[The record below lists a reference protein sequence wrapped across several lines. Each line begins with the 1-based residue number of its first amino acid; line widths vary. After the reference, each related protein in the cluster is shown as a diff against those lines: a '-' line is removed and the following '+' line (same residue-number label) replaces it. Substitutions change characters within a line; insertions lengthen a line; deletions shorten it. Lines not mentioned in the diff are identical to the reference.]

1 MQATQRPGPGGAL
14 NDTPH
19 YDIVVIGTGPAGR
32 RAAIQAAKGG
42 KRVAAVDRQRYV
54 GGQAVHR
61 GTIPSKTL
69 REAVIH
75 VTGIGQRSFYGESY
89 RVMADV
95 TMHDLLVR
103 TAQVV
108 QAEVDVVRDG
118 FLRNDVD
125 LLSGVAHFVD
135 PHTLAIHT
143 ENSIIEVGAD
153 KVILATGSS
162 PARPPHIPFDNE
174 RVVDSDGILDL
185 TRIPKS
191 LTVVGGGII
200 GTEYASIFATLGVA
214 VTLID
219 GRKELLDIVDE
230 EIGEALKFRMRED
243 GITMRLGHRVETV
256 EFDARGRPVTVLETG
271 ARTVSDV
278 VMYSIGRRGA
288 TGLLNLDAAGLTA
301 DDRGRV
307 KVNKF
312 FQTEQE
318 HVYAVGDVIG
328 QPALASTSAEQGR
341 LAARHA
347 LGLDCPSIDDELPIG
362 IYTIPEIALVG
373 KTEEQLTLEGA
384 AYESGVARYKEI
396 ARGAIIGDDFGILKL
411 LFDPDTRKV
420 LGVHIFGNQ
429 ASELLHIG
437 QAVMQLDGTIDYFV
451 ETIFNY
457 PTFAEAYKVA
467 GLNGVNKLVR

>member
-1 MQATQRPGPGGAL
+1 MREPE
-14 NDTPH
+14 H
-19 YDIVVIGTGPAGR
+19 YDLVIIGTGPAGR
-32 RAAIQAAKGG
+32 RAAIQAAKAGR
-42 KRVAAVDRQRYV
+42 RVVAIDRQRYI

-75 VTGIGQRSFYGESY
+75 VTGVGQRAFYGAAY
-89 RVMADV
+89 RVMTNV
-95 TMHDLLVR
+95 TMDDLLRR

-108 QAEVDVVRDG
+108 QSEVDVVRDG
-118 FLRNDVD
+118 FLRNDVEM
-125 LLSGVAHFVD
+125 LNGIAHFED
-135 PHTLAIHT
+135 PHTIAVHT
-143 ENSIIEVGAD
+143 EHSILELRAD
-153 KVILATGSS
+153 KVILATGSR
-162 PARPPHIPFDNE
+162 PARPAHIPFDKE

-185 TRIPKS
+185 HSIPKS
-191 LTVVGGGII
+191 MTVVGAGVI

-219 GRKELLDIVDE
+219 GRKQLLEMVDE
-230 EIGEALKFRMRED
+230 EIGEALKYRMRED
-243 GITMRLGHRVETV
+243 GITLRMGHNVSNV

-271 ARTVSDV
+271 AKVVSDV
-278 VMYSIGRRGA
+278 VMYSIGRHGA
-288 TGLLNLDAAGLTA
+288 TGLLNLDAAGLKA
-301 DDRGRV
+301 EARGRL
-307 KVNKF
+307 KVNKQ
-312 FQTEQE
+312 FQTDVE
-318 HVYAVGDVIG
+318 HIYAAGDVIG

-347 LGLDCPSIDDELPIG
+347 LGMDCPEIDDDDLPIG
-362 IYTIPEIALVG
+362 IYTIPEIALIG
-373 KTEEQLTLEGA
+373 KTEEQLTSAGA

-411 LFDPDTRKV
+411 LFDPDTRKI
-420 LGVHIFGNQ
+420 LGVHIFGSQ

-467 GLNGVNKLVR
+467 GLNGVNKLLR

>member
-1 MQATQRPGPGGAL
+1 MREPQ
-14 NDTPH
+14 H
-19 YDIVVIGTGPAGR
+19 YDLVIIGTGPAGR
-32 RAAIQAAKGG
+32 RAAIQAAKAG
-42 KRVAAVDRQRYV
+42 KRVVAIDRQRYI

-75 VTGIGQRSFYGESY
+75 VTGVGQRSFYGAAY
-89 RVMADV
+89 RVMTNV
-95 TMHDLLVR
+95 TMDDLLRR

-108 QAEVDVVRDG
+108 QSEVDVVRDG
-118 FLRNDVD
+118 FLRNDVEM
-125 LLSGVAHFVD
+125 LNGIAHFED
-135 PHTLAIHT
+135 PHTIAVHT
-143 ENSIIEVGAD
+143 ENSILEISAD

-162 PARPPHIPFDNE
+162 PARPPHIPFDKE

-185 TRIPKS
+185 HTIPKS
-191 LTVVGGGII
+191 MTIVGAGVI

-219 GRKELLDIVDE
+219 GRKNLLEMVDE
-230 EIGEALKFRMRED
+230 EIGEALKYRMRED
-243 GITMRLGHRVETV
+243 GITLRLGHNVSKV
-256 EFDARGRPVTVLETG
+256 EFDPRGRPVTVLETG
-271 ARTVSDV
+271 ARVVGDV

-288 TGLLNLDAAGLTA
+288 TGLLNLDAVGLTA
-301 DDRGRV
+301 DARGRL

-312 FQTEQE
+312 FQTEVD
-318 HVYAVGDVIG
+318 HVYAAGDVIG

-347 LGLDCPSIDDELPIG
+347 LGMECPNIDDELPIG
-362 IYTIPEIALVG
+362 IFTIPEIALIG
-373 KTEEQLTLEGA
+373 KTEEQLTSAGA

-411 LFDPDTRKV
+411 LFDPDTRKI
-420 LGVHIFGNQ
+420 LGVHIFGSQ

-437 QAVMQLDGTIDYFV
+437 QAVMQLNGTIDYFV

-467 GLNGVNKLVR
+467 GLNGVNKLLR